1 MYTTFA
7 DAFDDFDVDDDDI
20 TKVILMIIM
29 IEWKS
34 DAEMDTLLLP
44 EKLFRS
50 EV

>member
-1 MYTTFA
+1 MYATFA
-7 DAFDDFDVDDDDI
+7 DAFDAFDADDDDI
-20 TKVILMIIM
+20 TKLILMIIT

-34 DAEMDTLLLP
+34 DAEIETLLLP